1 MNRLSGTYYRQNQ
14 NTAGNANLNK
24 AVSFL
29 CTRSAMAASAFYN
42 SHCPQRGPPESLF
55 FYILKTEVKKMK
67 CDYIEIGNRIREI
80 RQNGKWSQAA
90 FAEMLSVSREQIAR
104 IEAGVRTPSLE
115 FLVNVAAA
123 GGISLDYL
131 VFGVAAPSFLK
142 KQLQSIIELLSDL
155 EHQI

>member
-1 MNRLSGTYYRQNQ
+1 MLITHIQCKKNLLLS
-14 NTAGNANLNK
+14 
-24 AVSFL
+24 F
-29 CTRSAMAASAFYN
+29 
-42 SHCPQRGPPESLF
+42 
-55 FYILKTEVKKMK
+55 
-67 CDYIEIGNRIREI
+67 YIEIGNRIREI

-115 FLVNVAAA
+115 FLVNVAAV
-123 GGISLDYL
+123 GSISLDYL
-131 VFGVAAPSFLK
+131 VFGAAAPSFLK

>member
-1 MNRLSGTYYRQNQ
+1 
-14 NTAGNANLNK
+14 
-24 AVSFL
+24 
-29 CTRSAMAASAFYN
+29 
-42 SHCPQRGPPESLF
+42 
-55 FYILKTEVKKMK
+55 MK

-80 RQNGKWSQAA
+80 RQNGKWSQAV
-90 FAEMLSVSREQIAR
+90 FAEMLSVSREQVAR

-115 FLVNVAAA
+115 FLVNVAAM